1 MYVSGVNAGLITLHR
16 PSNCEQDESVT
27 SKTTNNQI
35 HTGDQ
40 RILTSKSR
48 S

>member
-1 MYVSGVNAGLITLHR
+1 MSGVNAGLIPLHR

-35 HTGDQ
+35 HTRDHF
-40 RILTSKSR
+40 ILTSKSR